1 MKKIM
6 LAVSMLF
13 CANVAF
19 SAEKMV
25 KIGYMDLQKA
35 LNDSDAGKDAK
46 ITFNKRVEELQ
57 KTLDEKQ
64 TEIKKMQDDLEK
76 QKGLLTSE
84 AKGEKEKAYQQK
96 IKDVQ
101 RFAKDSQEELQQKD
115 AELTKKI
122 LTDLREVIKKIGN
135 DEGYTI
141 ILERGESS
149 VLYAAEGV
157 DITDKAIKA
166 YNKGRK

>member
-1 MKKIM
+1 MKKIL
-6 LAVSMLF
+6 LAVSMLL
-13 CANVAF
+13 CASVAF
-19 SAEKMV
+19 GADKTV

-35 LNDSDAGKDAK
+35 LNDSEAGKDAK
-46 ITFNKRVEELQ
+46 NTFNKRVEELQ
-57 KTLDEKQ
+57 KALDEKQ

-84 AKGEKEKAYQQK
+84 ARGEKEKTYQQK
-96 IKDVQ
+96 IKDAQ

-115 AELTKKI
+115 ADMTKKI
-122 LTDLREVIKKIGN
+122 LTDLREAIKKIGN

-141 ILERGESS
+141 ILERGDSS

-157 DITDKAIKA
+157 DITDKVIKA
-166 YNKGRK
+166 YNKMRK